1 MESSVYKR
9 QIAFGGAASVAFLA
23 AGVLA
28 AGTAY
33 ASTNITNS
41 PAVSTAR
48 QAATALPL
56 SGAASPNAVVSS
68 LPSVNG
74 MRGLVMNDVVP
85 AAHGIAPAAH
95 GVVNQVTTGSSAQ
108 TKAVSIPM
116 QPASGPLAPLSAA
129 VPGMGVASGLLG
141 NVSGVTS
148 HVGGT
153 SNSLNTPTAG
163 LAQLHGVSVGGTSVG
178 QTAGGL
184 TNGLPTSG
192 TSSPLSGATGSLTPV
207 TSRLPGVNH
216 LVGGSALNGNLP
228 INGSPLG

>member
-1 MESSVYKR
+1 VYKR

-33 ASTNITNS
+33 ASTNVTNS
-41 PAVSTAR
+41 PAMNTAR
-48 QAATALPL
+48 QAAAALPL
-56 SGAASPNAVVSS
+56 TGAASPNAVVSS

-85 AAHGIAPAAH
+85 AAHGVAPAAH
-95 GVVNQVTTGSSAQ
+95 GVVNQVTMGSSAQ

-116 QPASGPLAPLSAA
+116 QPASSSPLAPVSTAL
-129 VPGMGVASGLLG
+129 PGMGAASGLLG
-141 NVSGVTS
+141 NVTGLTRNVHAS
-148 HVGGT
+148 
-153 SNSLNTPTAG
+153 SNSLNSPTAG

-178 QTAGGL
+178 QTAGSL
-184 TNGLPTSG
+184 TNGLPTNGISS
-192 TSSPLSGATGSLTPV
+192 SSPLSGATAPLAPV
-207 TSRLPGVNH
+207 TSRIPGANQ
-216 LVGGSALNGNLP
+216 LLGGSALSGGLP